1 MLGLS
6 YLSGL
11 KDLEHAIFIAIA
23 TYKLTRERY
32 EWREGN
38 FKHFT
43 KRSWYLDS
51 SLLAK
56 Y

>member
-11 KDLEHAIFIAIA
+11 KDLEHAIFIAILQHINSLE
-23 TYKLTRERY
+23 KRY

-43 KRSWYLDS
+43 KQLVLTD
-51 SLLAK
+51 
-56 Y
+56 